1 MIQAQIQHISSDTG
15 GEYDNLKLETK
26 ALVSMMTRSPGGTE
40 VVFYQASREKIQA
53 VADTLNE
60 WLWRE

>member
-1 MIQAQIQHISSDTG
+1 MIQAQIQHISSDTN
-15 GEYDNLKLETK
+15 GEYDNLSIETK
-26 ALVSMMTRSPGGTE
+26 DMVTMTSSPLGTR
-40 VVFYQASREKIQA
+40 VVFYQASRKDIQT